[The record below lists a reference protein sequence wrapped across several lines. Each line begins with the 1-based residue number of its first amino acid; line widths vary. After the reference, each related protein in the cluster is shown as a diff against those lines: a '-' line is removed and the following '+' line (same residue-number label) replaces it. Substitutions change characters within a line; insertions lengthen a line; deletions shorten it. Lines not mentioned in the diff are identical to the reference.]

1 MESIKQNTVQPE
13 QACDVERLHPSLR
26 ATFVS
31 LPGGDS
37 MLTPEQL
44 DAIFGGDRRALRD
57 MTKLIFAN
65 GENGTKLDWVIAK

>member
-1 MESIKQNTVQPE
+1 MPLEFAAPTETMSE
-13 QACDVERLHPSLR
+13 EDSLLRLLHPSLR

-44 DAIFGGDRRALRD
+44 DAIFGGDLRALRD
-57 MTKLIFAN
+57 MAKLVFQTPTKDHN
-65 GENGTKLDWVIAK
+65 